1 LIPSALPE
9 IVAVLGKLE
18 AVLTPPT
25 LTIGSFASQFRIWL
39 NRPWDRDGFT
49 MVEGRGFGFGH

>member
-1 LIPSALPE
+1 MIVIREGKGSSGGLIPSALPE

-25 LTIGSFASQFRIWL
+25 LTIGSFASQFRI
-39 NRPWDRDGFT
+39 
-49 MVEGRGFGFGH
+49 